1 MLPAVIPNP
10 QQHPQQQ
17 PQQQQQQQQQL
28 SLSAPADIPVSSGA
42 VATLVDI
49 NDAAAFAQ
57 LQDFFVAAGLLPS
70 SCRQRLVLAL
80 LSFGIGSEAA
90 LAAALNRDSAFL
102 EQVAFHITIF
112 SSIIINVF
120 QAEFALKAPQIQSV
134 LTHMAAQNS
143 TTSPSSVRAVG
154 SVRVLSSL
162 GAQQRLSFG
171 ALAVDVNVAV
181 PLDDEDDVA
190 ELVALLTR
198 ARLVPA
204 SSRRPIAAALC
215 AAGIG
220 SAEAL
225 SQIMERDAMFL
236 THQVPAVHF
245 AA

>member
-1 MLPAVIPNP
+1 MPNQ
-10 QQHPQQQ
+10 QQH

-28 SLSAPADIPVSSGA
+28 SLSAPAAIPVSSGA

-120 QAEFALKAPQIQSV
+120 QAEFALKAPQIRSV
-134 LTHMAAQNS
+134 LTHMAAQTS

-154 SVRVLSSL
+154 SARVLSSL

-225 SQIMERDAMFL
+225 SQVLEHDPMFL

>member
-1 MLPAVIPNP
+1 
-10 QQHPQQQ
+10 
-17 PQQQQQQQQQL
+17 
-28 SLSAPADIPVSSGA
+28 
-42 VATLVDI
+42 
-49 NDAAAFAQ
+49 
-57 LQDFFVAAGLLPS
+57 
-70 SCRQRLVLAL
+70 
-80 LSFGIGSEAA
+80 
-90 LAAALNRDSAFL
+90 
-102 EQVAFHITIF
+102 
-112 SSIIINVF
+112 
-120 QAEFALKAPQIQSV
+120 
-134 LTHMAAQNS
+134 
-143 TTSPSSVRAVG
+143 
-154 SVRVLSSL
+154 VRVLSSL

-181 PLDDEDDVA
+181 PLDDEDDVV
-190 ELVALLTR
+190 ELVAMLTR